1 MILSRVCSVQD
12 AALSA
17 LGRKFVQ
24 NVDEAVRTA
33 ELNMVYMEAA
43 LRG

>member
-1 MILSRVCSVQD
+1 MWIQD
-12 AALSA
+12 AAMSA

-33 ELNMVYMEAA
+33 ESSMVYMEAA